1 MRQGVVQL
9 KIKPKYHNHTVI
21 TLQSTEQEMSYLENC
36 GEILNFWPVWRRKP
50 NDNRLFRGM
59 TFIIFANSIYMR
71 IKSRYCVTLTYLI
84 WRQRRINHIS
94 HNATLPTILSS
105 WRDQVISS
113 FRMDEPRRACRWPPM
128 FSNRRCHTY
137 IPGQRVH
144 FWGQIV
150 WLVFPSAEMFVWT
163 WTWTWTW
170 FVSLPRSLSERRN
183 DVAQTPYRDFFD
195 SKWRLKFRIF
205 QE

>member
-1 MRQGVVQL
+1 
-9 KIKPKYHNHTVI
+9 
-21 TLQSTEQEMSYLENC
+21 MSYLENC

-50 NDNRLFRGM
+50 NDRLFRGM

-105 WRDQVISS
+105 WREQVISS

-163 WTWTWTW
+163 RLLVCPDLFRSGEMMWRKLPIETFSTPSEGWNSGYFKSN
-170 FVSLPRSLSERRN
+170 FVLTDNNTVLFMFTQPRSQG
-183 DVAQTPYRDFFD
+183 V
-195 SKWRLKFRIF
+195 LK
-205 QE
+205 QDEGWLN